1 MTNEQLIDEIRAGDQ
16 DSTKLM
22 KLWDQNSG
30 LIWKAC
36 RKYAGRIEE
45 EDAKQECYFA
55 FTDAV
60 NKYDAAGGASFG
72 TFLYNRCLWH
82 LHRYIENCGDIIRI
96 PAQRRQTIRQYM
108 RFTRQYYQIKGREP
122 SDLTLYAYLGLSPD
136 QLRQLRADLRAV
148 KVKSLDTPLSDDP
161 EGGTLSDLILD
172 EGEDIEAAATD
183 PVFIQERR
191 RAVWSA
197 VDSLKEKDREAI
209 RAYYQDGLT
218 YQQAAA
224 LDGVTPERIRARLVH
239 GLQELRKPKYRELRG
254 FIDLSPIYS
263 MGIQGSNFNR
273 TWTSSTEKTALHLLE
288 MEERW
293 KREREEMEQLYERNR
308 RAIEEYDRRKE
319 RLNHG
324 RS

>member
-22 KLWDQNSG
+22 ELWDQNSS

-96 PAQRRQTIRQYM
+96 PVQRRQMIRSYQKFVRQWYQVKGEQPDAWTIKM
-108 RFTRQYYQIKGREP
+108 
-122 SDLTLYAYLGLSPD
+122 SLGLSADQLD
-136 QLRQLRADLRAV
+136 QLREDMQVLNIR
-148 KVKSLDTPLSDDP
+148 SLDEPLTDDP
-161 EGGTLSDLILD
+161 EDGTAADLVRD
-172 EGEDIEAAATD
+172 EAADVEAAGID
-183 PVFIQERR
+183 PLFYEERR
-191 RAVWSA
+191 RAVWGA
-197 VDSLKEKDREAI
+197 VDSLNPSEGEAI
-209 RAYYQDGLT
+209 RMYYRHGLT
-218 YQQAAA
+218 YAQAAA
-224 LDGVTPERIRARLVH
+224 LSGVTSQRIQARLAR
-239 GLQELRKPKYRELRG
+239 GIRRLRTEKQYKELRG
-254 FIDLSPIYS
+254 FIDLSPVYS

-273 TWTSSTEKTALHLLE
+273 TWTSSTERTALHMME

-293 KREREEMEQLYERNR
+293 KREREEIEQLYEKNR
-308 RAIEEYDRRKE
+308 REREEYERRKAS
-319 RLNHG
+319 RL
-324 RS
+324 